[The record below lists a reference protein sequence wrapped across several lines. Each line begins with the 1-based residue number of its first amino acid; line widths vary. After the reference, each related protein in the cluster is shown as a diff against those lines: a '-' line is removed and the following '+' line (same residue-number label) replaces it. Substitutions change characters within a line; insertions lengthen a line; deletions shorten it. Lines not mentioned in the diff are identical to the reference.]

1 MFRDDLDGW
10 DRGWDRGVGQGCGM
24 GDGMGGW
31 DTSEVQQGVERDIY
45 TLWLSHVVV

>member
-10 DRGWDRGVGQGCGM
+10 DRGWDRVVGWGM
-24 GDGMGGW
+24 GWGGW